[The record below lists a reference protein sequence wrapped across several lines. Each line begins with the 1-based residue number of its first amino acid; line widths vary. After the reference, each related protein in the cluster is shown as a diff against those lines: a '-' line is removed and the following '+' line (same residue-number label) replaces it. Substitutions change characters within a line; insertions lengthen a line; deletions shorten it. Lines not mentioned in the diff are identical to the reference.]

1 MVSEYYYLR
10 KNLKATISVTFC
22 FFLGIIILFQSV
34 FLINGSSFLKLNQ
47 AQEEVKTLVEYRADP
62 DDEEFR
68 ILFLKDYW
76 TKEMRLKSSDN
87 NLNWRLQIWQ
97 DVYFS
102 IYYRDL
108 VLTGYGY
115 SLEIPAMEIISRQ
128 GLDRLMKCPQLYCY
142 NLCKRWINSFNFIW
156 ILFSD

>member
-10 KNLKATISVTFC
+10 KEFKGNNKRNFLV

-68 ILFLKDYW
+68 ILFFEEDYW

-115 SLEIPAMEIISRQ
+115 SFKIPAMEIISRQ
-128 GLDRLMKCPQLYCY
+128 DLIG
-142 NLCKRWINSFNFIW
+142 
-156 ILFSD
+156 